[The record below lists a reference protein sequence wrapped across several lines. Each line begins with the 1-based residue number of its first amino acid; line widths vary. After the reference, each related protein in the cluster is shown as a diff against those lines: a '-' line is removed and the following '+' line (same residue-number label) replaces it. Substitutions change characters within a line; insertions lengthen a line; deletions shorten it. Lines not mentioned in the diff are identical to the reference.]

1 MKPIRRF
8 LAAVA
13 ILAAS
18 TGMAAADQL
27 QDILDA
33 GKIRVGIA
41 LAGEPIGFRD
51 GDNNPVGYDV
61 DVAKRLA
68 DTLGVELEI
77 IEVIGSNRISMLQAK
92 QIDLIIA
99 NITATMER
107 AKSIDFTIPYLRSGI
122 KLLVKDGSEI
132 TAIEG
137 LNGKKVIVGR
147 GTTGEEMI
155 KRAAPEAEMVYTNS
169 FAPDGILLLRQGR
182 ADAAIEDSSLV
193 DYAAGRYPEL
203 ESLPKLYTSDPIA
216 FGLNKGEPEYLRWL
230 DMFVSQYISS
240 GAYKENYM
248 KWWGVEPVDL
258 VAPW

>member
-1 MKPIRRF
+1 M
-8 LAAVA
+8 LAAIA

-18 TGMAAADQL
+18 TGLAQANQL
-27 QDILDA
+27 QDIIDS
-33 GKIRVGIA
+33 GKIRVGIS

-51 GDNNPVGYDV
+51 GDNNPIGYDV

-77 IEVIGSNRISMLQAK
+77 IEVTGANRIPMLQSK

-122 KLLVKDGSEI
+122 KLLVKDGSDI
-132 TAIEG
+132 TG
-137 LNGKKVIVGR
+137 LDGLDGYKVVVGR
-147 GTTGEEMI
+147 GTTGEEMV
-155 KRAAPEAEMVYTNS
+155 KRAAPGAEMVYTDV
-169 FAPDGILLLRQGR
+169 FAPEGILLLRQGR
-182 ADAAIEDSSLV
+182 ADAAIEDSSLI
-193 DYAAGRYPEL
+193 DYAANRYPEL
-203 ESLPKLYTSDPIA
+203 EALPGLYTSDPIA